1 MTEIPK
7 GHIRTKVWQIQ
18 KIRCLNDN
26 LSAEEIPIHLD
37 YSENCKSKDQIKN
50 QKESFGNKPSALFTG
65 CFY

>member
-37 YSENCKSKDQIKN
+37 YSENCKSKHQIKN